1 MRSPQHGLSLIE
13 LLVALA
19 IVVVLAG
26 LSLPNLQRSVLT
38 ARRSD
43 ALSVLGQVELAQARF
58 RSQQLS
64 YATLS
69 QLGVKAASPSG
80 HYRLSEGTPTEAG
93 YAITAAAQGGQ
104 ANDAACRFLLL
115 RGVAGGVQRLSG
127 ATPAVDNDEPTNRKC
142 WGA

>member
-1 MRSPQHGLSLIE
+1 MHRGLSLIE

-19 IVVVLAG
+19 IAVVLAG
-26 LSLPNLQRSVLT
+26 LSLPNLHTSVLT

-58 RSQQLS
+58 RSQQPS

-69 QLGVKAASPSG
+69 QLGVKTASPSG
-80 HYRLSEGTPTEAG
+80 HYRLSEGPPTEAG

-104 ANDAACRFLLL
+104 AADAVCRFLLL
-115 RGVAGGVQRLSG
+115 KGVAGSVQRRSG
-127 ATPAVDNDEPTNRKC
+127 ATSTVDNDDATNRKC
-142 WGA
+142 WGT